1 MELIFTDKIYLW
13 FLLSLPILVIAHFWT
28 LKHTKKRA
36 LRFANY
42 EAIEHVTGGKVLPRN
57 YGLLILR
64 LVIVILVILAV
75 TGPVLYYM
83 GEASDFDFVLAI
95 DSSGSMLADDYQPN
109 RLEAAKNAAQIF
121 IDSLKGNSRIGIV
134 SFSGIPIVKQEL
146 NDNLGNAKNIIKNLE
161 VETAGGTAIGE
172 AIITSSNLLLAGTR
186 SKIIILLTD
195 GQNNVGISPQESLKS
210 INKEK
215 IVIHTIG
222 IGTEQ
227 GGKFLQELNVVSNLD
242 EDTLKYIAE
251 TTQGSYHKAT
261 NNEELKEVFKNLAT
275 TKETKLSFNMSFLL
289 MLIALFLLFGEW
301 TLSSTKYKILP

>member
-13 FLLSLPILVIAHFWT
+13 FLLSLPILLMAHFWT
-28 LKHTKKRA
+28 LKHTRKKA

-57 YGLLILR
+57 YGLLVIR
-64 LVIVILVILAV
+64 LFIVVLVILAIS
-75 TGPVLYYM
+75 GPVLYYQ
-83 GEASDFDFVLAI
+83 GEASDFDFVLTI

-109 RLEAAKNAAQIF
+109 RLEAAKNAALLF
-121 IDSLKGNSRIGIV
+121 INSLKGNARIGIV
-134 SFSGIPIVKQEL
+134 SFSGVSIVKQEL
-146 NDNLGNAKNIIKNLE
+146 NDDLDNAKDVIKSLE

-195 GQNNVGISPQESLKS
+195 GQNNIGISPAEALKS
-210 INKEK
+210 ISKEK
-215 IVIHTIG
+215 VVIHTIG

-227 GGKFLQELNVVSNLD
+227 GGKFLKELNVFSSLD
-242 EDTLKYIAE
+242 EDTLKYISE
-251 TTQGSYHKAT
+251 TTQGSYHKAI

-289 MLIALFLLFGEW
+289 ILIGLFLLFGEW
-301 TLSSTKYKILP
+301 TLSNTKYRILP

>member
-13 FLLSLPILVIAHFWT
+13 FLISLPMLVVAHFWA
-28 LKHTKKRA
+28 LKNTKKRA

-57 YGLLILR
+57 YILLILR
-64 LVIVILVILAV
+64 LIVVVLVILAV
-75 TGPVLYYM
+75 SGPVLYYV

-109 RLEAAKNAAQIF
+109 RLEAAKNAALLF
-121 IDSLKGNSRIGIV
+121 IDSLKGNSRIGII
-134 SFSGIPIVKQEL
+134 SFSGISIVKQEL
-146 NDNLGNAKNIIKNLE
+146 NDDLNNAKDIIKNLE

-195 GQNNVGISPQESLKS
+195 GQNNIGISPQEALKS
-210 INKEK
+210 ISKEK

-222 IGTEQ
+222 IGSEQ
-227 GGKFLQELNVVSNLD
+227 GGKFLKELNVVSNLD
-242 EDTLKYIAE
+242 EDTLKYIAQA
-251 TTQGSYHKAT
+251 TQGSYHKAV

-275 TKETKLSFNMSFLL
+275 TKETKLSFNISFLL

-301 TLSSTKYKILP
+301 TLSNTKYRILP